1 MNNELKNNETQTN
14 AIQNSQSANH
24 LPMGPHIL
32 KFLDNLKESF
42 WEADEKIKDV
52 QESESFLD
60 YQKRERIEGL
70 KNYQEEIEK
79 AFNHLCVDVEEWVS
93 QFPEKYGDI
102 IVEYYCNIVNYV
114 PKKKEPPLGALSLQD
129 ILDEVL
135 IEDGDKNKRDSAFR
149 ARIRTINL
157 NMLQHL

>member
-1 MNNELKNNETQTN
+1 MNNEHAKIST
-14 AIQNSQSANH
+14 SQSVNVP
-24 LPMGPHIL
+24 PMGPHIL
-32 KFLDNLKESF
+32 KFLDSLKESF

-52 QESESFLD
+52 QENKVLLD

-70 KNYQEEIEK
+70 KNYQKEIEK
-79 AFNHLCVDVEEWVS
+79 SFNQLCECVKKWVS
-93 QFPEKYGDI
+93 QFPEKDAKSGDI
-102 IVEYYCNIVNYV
+102 IVEYYCNIINYV

-149 ARIRTINL
+149 ARVRQINL
-157 NMLQHL
+157 NMIQNL